1 MNPSVE
7 IQECEE
13 RLKEAMLQS
22 NVSELHE
29 LLADDLIFTNHMGHI
44 ITKQDDIEA
53 HKYKTLK
60 INELTL
66 TDQNIK
72 VIKNIAIVTVK
83 ASIRGS
89 FNGNNS
95 DNVFRFTRVWIK
107 TANNKW
113 QITACHSS
121 IMV

>member
-44 ITKQDDIEA
+44 ITKQDDIES
-53 HKYKTLK
+53 HKYKTLL

-83 ASIRGS
+83 ASIKGS
-89 FNGNNS
+89 FNGENS
-95 DNVFRFTRVWIK
+95 ENVFRFTRVWNKISNK
-107 TANNKW
+107 KW

-121 IMV
+121 IMA